1 MIEKLDSKWLP
12 LATASV
18 LGQAPGHSK
27 QPPFLHQ
34 LVHGFIENLS

>member
-18 LGQAPGHSK
+18 LGQAPSESGATYTQKS
-27 QPPFLHQ
+27 
-34 LVHGFIENLS
+34 